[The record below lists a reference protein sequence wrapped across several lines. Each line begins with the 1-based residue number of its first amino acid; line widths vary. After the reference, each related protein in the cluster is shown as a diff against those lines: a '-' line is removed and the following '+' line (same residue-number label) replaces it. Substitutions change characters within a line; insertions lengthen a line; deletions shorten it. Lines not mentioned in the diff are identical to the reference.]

1 MTKEQVIRYMNLFA
15 LLLRKINES
24 TLSISMLHA
33 LTGFEAVGEVV
44 HKELIAIFEHNP
56 DIEIFLGELSKKC
69 KEITAKNN
77 QKSLLKIYHTC
88 IWMDQMLTYDD
99 VSESKFSIYRL
110 IPLKSYNY
118 VEIDSLNDNYREV
131 GIWIN
136 PKLPIFKTTMTL
148 DNGTEIEKPAASRTA
163 FSDINGEF
171 RNISFFR
178 WNNQYIVH
186 NIIVPYEYEERG
198 EESRTEGTLRV
209 GFIPIS
215 DRSDLIVPDYRNVKE
230 KGYEFRKMY
239 VDSPG
244 NEDLIN
250 TRLRQGLELACTNRV
265 DIVFA
270 PEMLGNW
277 QIEQYSG
284 KYNTFIREVYW
295 RSIADGRKP
304 PLITVMPSLW
314 QNRTN
319 SAAIIYRDGRILGR
333 QEKYVPYID
342 FHSCAVEG
350 IRQKRIRE
358 VYLIHIYGV
367 HRIAISICAEFID
380 HFNRE
385 FICAQLGATLI
396 IVPSFSH
403 GERDFVNNLG
413 TLFPYGT
420 SVVWGDCCG
429 AITHTPK
436 VIGGCS
442 LIGSNEICKMGDNC
456 KCDFSCGSSK
466 GCLFIMELPLKVV
479 YSREATATH
488 KAVWHIVL

>member
-1 MTKEQVIRYMNLFA
+1 MTKEQVVQYMNIFA
-15 LLLRKINES
+15 LLLQKMNES

-33 LTGFEAVGEVV
+33 LTGFEAVGKSV
-44 HKELIAIFEHNP
+44 HEELISILEQSS
-56 DIEIFLGELSKKC
+56 DIENFLGVLSQKC
-69 KEITAKNN
+69 REMTAKRD

-99 VSESKFSIYRL
+99 VSNGKFSIYRL
-110 IPLKSYNY
+110 IPLKAYSY
-118 VEIDSLNDNYREV
+118 VEVGALNDNYREV

-136 PKLPIFKTTMTL
+136 PKLPIFKTTMSL
-148 DNGTEIEKPAASRTA
+148 DNGAEIEKTAASRTA

-186 NIIVPYEYEERG
+186 NIIVPYEYEEQ
-198 EESRTEGTLRV
+198 EDESGTEGTLRV

-215 DRSDLIVPDYRNVKE
+215 DRSDLIVPDYRDVKE

-239 VDSPG
+239 VESPG
-244 NEDLIN
+244 DEELIN
-250 TRLRQGLELACTNRV
+250 TRLKQGLELACTNKV

-270 PEMLGNW
+270 PEMLGNR

-284 KYNTFIREVYW
+284 KYNTFISQIYYQ
-295 RSIADGRKP
+295 SIMDGRKP

-333 QEKYVPYID
+333 QEKYVPYVD

-350 IRQKRIRE
+350 IRQKSVRE
-358 VYLIHIYGV
+358 VYLIHINGI

-396 IVPSFSH
+396 VVPSFSH

-429 AITHTPK
+429 AVTHIPK
-436 VIGGCS
+436 IIGGCS
-442 LIGSNEICKMGDNC
+442 LVGSNEICKMGDNC
-456 KCDFSCGSSK
+456 RCDFLCGSHK
-466 GCLFIMELPLKVV
+466 GCLFIMELPLKVM
-479 YSREATATH
+479 YSREVPPAH
-488 KAVWHIVL
+488 KTVWHVVS